1 MPHRTGRAAHCS
13 LHQFFSSIG
22 ATGGEMEHPG
32 FFERC
37 GPFPLRAVAE
47 AIGVELEDPSAG
59 SLPIEDVKALAD
71 AGPTHLSFLDNRK
84 YIGQLAATRAGA
96 CLLGASFAKRAPAS
110 TVAMTTA
117 APYRAFARAL
127 QLFYADALRPKAANA
142 RGERGGA
149 LVHPSAWLEE
159 SVVIEPGAV
168 IGPEAQ
174 VGRGTIVAAGALVG
188 YRAVVGRDCYVGP
201 GVTITHAIVGD
212 RVILHAGVRIGQDG
226 FGFAMGPQGH
236 LKVPQIGRVL
246 IHDDVEIGANS
257 AVDRGSLKDTII
269 GAGTKIDNLVQI
281 GHNVVIGRHCVIVAQ
296 SGIAGSAELGDF
308 VVMGGHSGVVGHVKI
323 GDGAQIAGMAHVKN
337 DVSPGARMGGTPARP
352 FRDWAREVAALKR
365 LASRVAMSKDSEGS

>member
-1 MPHRTGRAAHCS
+1 
-13 LHQFFSSIG
+13 LHKFFKSMT
-22 ATGGEMEHPG
+22 AKGGEMEHPG
-32 FFERC
+32 FFERG
-37 GPFPLRAVAE
+37 GPFALRAVAE
-47 AIGVELEDPSAG
+47 TIGVELADPSRG

-84 YIGQLAATRAGA
+84 YIGQLAATRAAA
-96 CLLGASFAKRAPAS
+96 CLLGATYVSRAPAG
-110 TVAMTTA
+110 TVAITTA
-117 APYRAFARAL
+117 APSHAFARAL
-127 QLFYADALRPKAANA
+127 HLFYADALRPKAANV
-142 RGERGGA
+142 RVERGGA
-149 LVHPSAWLEE
+149 LVHPTAWLEE

-174 VGRGTIVAAGALVG
+174 VGRGTVVAAGALVG

-201 GVTITHAIVGD
+201 GVTITHALVGD

-226 FGFAMGPQGH
+226 FGYAMGPQGH

-269 GAGTKIDNLVQI
+269 GEGTKIDNLVQI

-308 VVMGGHSGVVGHVKI
+308 VVMGGHSGVIGHVKI
-323 GDGAQIAGMAHVKN
+323 GNGAQIAGMAHVKN
-337 DVSPGARMGGTPARP
+337 DVPPGARMGGTPARP
-352 FRDWAREVAALKR
+352 FREWAREVAALKR
-365 LASRVAMSKDSEGS
+365 LASRVPGSGNSEGS